1 MPNQSYENELSS
13 QLGAL
18 VSKLSFK
25 LTFGGY
31 RYAKE
36 LEAPFPEPL
45 VVSPSAVASP
55 AALTL
60 VKRLSFQVSFKM
72 GCENM
77 NLSKISFKQWFSNYI
92 LTLVYRSKQKIQSL
106 TPFGWL
112 QVTPTPTIQI

>member
-60 VKRLSFQVSFKM
+60 VKKVKFSGIFQN
-72 GCENM
+72 E
-77 NLSKISFKQWFSNYI
+77 L
-92 LTLVYRSKQKIQSL
+92 
-106 TPFGWL
+106 
-112 QVTPTPTIQI
+112 